1 MLFFIDGNFLEIIRE
16 TCYEGVLT
24 FCSPSRV
31 ALLKFNASTMG
42 EPVRLAGQNHKWA
55 IHVPEDQTREFV
67 PIAKLGAVESSDRI
81 TGPALAFAYDFVL
94 ESSLESEGN
103 AVGDYGYC
111 WPEEIDSVERGLYE
125 REDPAAQGVTF
136 VPLWI
141 LPLELTKAPS
151 ATFMSDSDD
160 DSLGPAL

>member
-1 MLFFIDGNFLEIIRE
+1 MLFFIDGNFIEVIRE
-16 TCYEGVLT
+16 TCYKGVLT
-24 FCSPSRV
+24 LCSPSRV

-55 IHVPEDQTREFV
+55 IHVPEDQAREFV
-67 PIAKLGAVESSDRI
+67 PIAKLGSLESSERI

-151 ATFMSDSDD
+151 LRKNDESDN
-160 DSLGPAL
+160 